1 MLLQPEWYTWY
12 GWNDRIFLLVNHL
25 SDTPTLSAAMEMVS
39 WVAQPAYFP
48 VWMALL
54 VVSFRLRPLTLPF
67 AVVWDFAVGELAVW
81 LIVVALKSGL
91 AYPRPVVVLGSLSV
105 HVVGRPE
112 YWHSFPSGHAA
123 MAFLLVGSLLL
134 GKASKILW
142 IPAAVYAVLVAWSR
156 MAVGAHFPADILGGA
171 VIGIFSAALAALL
184 QRLTAPT
191 DHSQDRKGR
200 R

>member
-25 SDTPTLSAAMEMVS
+25 SDTPTLSAAMGMVS

-54 VVSFRLRPLTLPF
+54 VVTFRLRPLTLPF